1 MVCAGTLSLKE
12 PLVLNQGQQYKK
24 LKTIAFAEE
33 RERLAIGSAELGVYR
48 VDILSKFNYPL
59 LPG

>member
-1 MVCAGTLSLKE
+1 
-12 PLVLNQGQQYKK
+12 LNQGQQYKK